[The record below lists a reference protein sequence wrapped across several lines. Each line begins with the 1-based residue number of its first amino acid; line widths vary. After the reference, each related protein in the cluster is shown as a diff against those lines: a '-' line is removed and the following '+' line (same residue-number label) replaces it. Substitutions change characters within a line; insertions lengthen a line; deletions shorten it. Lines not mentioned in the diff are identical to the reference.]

1 MGKKGACML
10 PTKPQHTLRRARLAT
25 ASLFFIFCVF
35 IFLYVSFFMVCLY
48 HFYPWTNF
56 QNDAL
61 YFIQFLSYVKC
72 MLFRYPIRNVFVIVN
87 RQKITKPPLYN
98 LLSCINCNTFT
109 FSPTSTQPLP
119 MPCLQQTRL
128 QHMPLKCMHRS
139 NEGIKTHYYYLSL
152 HDTSCLFLRQC
163 PQFNNLLSSAETL
176 DTHSQ
181 RQSILVSCSG

>member
-1 MGKKGACML
+1 M
-10 PTKPQHTLRRARLAT
+10 
-25 ASLFFIFCVF
+25 
-35 IFLYVSFFMVCLY
+35 FLFFMVCLY

-128 QHMPLKCMHRS
+128 QHMPLKCMHMHRQQ
-139 NEGIKTHYYYLSL
+139 IKWGHKNTLLLSL
-152 HDTSCLFLRQC
+152 FTWYFLFIFKAMPSIQSFIC
-163 PQFNNLLSSAETL
+163 VEKHTAKDSAFL
-176 DTHSQ
+176 
-181 RQSILVSCSG
+181 